1 MLSVAFATIAEKEKQ
16 KIEKKKNTMF
26 CWLVRFISKVSKIG
40 CTAKYVC
47 SNSLR
52 IAPTVQFPPA
62 NLQTN
67 QKNEFKMVL
76 IGE

>member
-16 KIEKKKNTMF
+16 KIEKKTRCF
-26 CWLVRFISKVSKIG
+26 VGWLGLSRKYRKIG
-40 CTAKYVC
+40 CTAKYVL

-62 NLQTN
+62 TLQATRRIN
-67 QKNEFKMVL
+67 SKMVL
-76 IGE
+76 VGE